1 MLSVLS
7 SRIDDIEDGAKER
20 RGQPCAYLVYGS
32 ALTIN
37 SANLA
42 YFRALEQVLKLNST
56 AAVQSFTQECIN
68 LHIGQGMEIWFRE
81 QRKKPSVE
89 EYFEIITNKTGGLF
103 RLAAKLL
110 GSADEQIL
118 SVASAFGE
126 LYQLVD
132 DYTNLFGR
140 DESRDDFAD
149 DLREGKFTLATIF
162 GLETFEPVSS
172 LTERIA
178 IVNALRYNGAMLKCQ
193 QIVKDHYVSLLALI
207 KTLPENQLFI
217 ELVNQVVNK
226 VLS

>member
-1 MLSVLS
+1 M
-7 SRIDDIEDGAKER
+7 
-20 RGQPCAYLVYGS
+20 
-32 ALTIN
+32 TIN

-42 YFRALEQVLKLNST
+42 YFRALERVLKLDSN
-56 AAVQSFTQECIN
+56 AAVHAFTEECIN

-89 EYFEIITNKTGGLF
+89 EYFKIITNKTGGLF

-110 GSADEQIL
+110 GSADERLL
-118 SVASAFGE
+118 SVASAFGQ

-140 DESRDDFAD
+140 DESKDDFAD

-162 GLETFEPVSS
+162 GLEVLEPMSS
-172 LTERIA
+172 LTKRIA
-178 IVNALRYNGAMLKCQ
+178 IVKGLRDNGAMLKCKQ
-193 QIVKDHYVSLLALI
+193 TIKDHHQNLLSVI
-207 KTLPENQLFI
+207 QTLPENQLFI
-217 ELVNQVVNK
+217 ELVNQVANK